1 MAIVYKSDLLST
13 ELSEYFNKLE
23 ISNNKIASVIDGFN
37 GTSQSLLTG
46 NGYDAIRIRLEFY
59 ADALRKA
66 ATLCGLFSNNV
77 TAAQHQL
84 ANYMEDIDILDDSEI
99 GETKAKLD
107 AAKADLAYLESYY
120 RTTWTDSEGNSHECW
135 ERVGTDE
142 QIAAC
147 KEAIA
152 YLDHLLEKLMGLAG
166 ADDGAFSLLSDIS
179 NDINSLDRA
188 INGIEVLSFTTSND
202 DFYDSLDMSDF
213 TSEEKEILRKL
224 IDSWPADLSDE
235 RKRVIEIALS
245 YLHAGHGYSMGR
257 GMKDYG
263 EPYKGTATPDGGIYM
278 DCAYFMSKIIMDYA
292 SETGVDAKI
301 QKPSYTGV
309 WSNYVDSNIGRDDL
323 QPGDF
328 AMTGDGHTHIAM
340 YLGTVD
346 GRRIFIDCSHN
357 KDSQIEYY
365 GNTEAVRI
373 IGESKNKNSS
383 SYFESAI
390 DLDNILNN

>member
-84 ANYMEDIDILDDSEI
+84 ANYMEDIDILDDSRI
-99 GETKAKLD
+99 GETKSKLD

-188 INGIEVLSFTTSND
+188 INGVEILSFTSS
-202 DFYDSLDMSDF
+202 SLDAFLQTGNLEKWTDEERRMVEELMANWPEDL
-213 TSEEKEILRKL
+213 SEDRKEI
-224 IDSWPADLSDE
+224 IS
-235 RKRVIEIALS
+235 IALS
-245 YLHAGHGYSMGR
+245 YLHGGNEYSWT
-257 GMKDYG
+257 D
-263 EPYKGTATPDGGIYM
+263 KGSPTEDGGIKM
-278 DCAYFMSKIIMDYA
+278 DCAYFVGLVMKTYQQNTGKEVTFD
-292 SETGVDAKI
+292 ETN
-301 QKPSYTGV
+301 YTGYYA
-309 WSNYVDSNIGRDDL
+309 WGGNSKEFEEINREDL
-323 QPGDF
+323 KPGDIVLHNRSTEGKTSNHV
-328 AMTGDGHTHIAM
+328 AI
-340 YLGTVD
+340 YLGNDNKGKPVFIECSSNTGTPCISPVD
-346 GRRIFIDCSHN
+346 
-357 KDSQIEYY
+357 
-365 GNTEAVRI
+365 EAVRI
-373 IGESKNKNSS
+373 TYEDSHADRTANYSQ
-383 SYFESAI
+383 FRRPR
-390 DLDNILNN
+390 DLE